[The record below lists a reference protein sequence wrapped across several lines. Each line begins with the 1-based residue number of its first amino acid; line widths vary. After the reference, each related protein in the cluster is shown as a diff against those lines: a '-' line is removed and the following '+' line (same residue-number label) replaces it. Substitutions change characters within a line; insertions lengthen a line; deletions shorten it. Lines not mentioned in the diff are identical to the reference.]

1 MSYHN
6 YSQNLISHYT
16 NFPKVKFTEPEAL
29 VEWPTGNSGDPE
41 GGSPQDLCCDKDGD
55 YRPSGGGH

>member
-16 NFPKVKFTEPEAL
+16 NFPRVKFTEPEAL
-29 VEWPTGNSGDPE
+29 VEWPTGNSGNPE
-41 GGSPQDLCCDKDGD
+41 AHKTSVAIKTATTDRQGVVIS
-55 YRPSGGGH
+55 